1 MLVKSN
7 GRLKGLVARTF
18 AFVVFRVMSTLYCV
32 GCGGF
37 FELGLHSGTIF
48 SPLYPENYT
57 PNLSCT
63 WTILVDDEIQVAVS
77 FNEFELENTAECSAD
92 YVIVRDGISENSE
105 ILGKYCGTD
114 VPVYLLSSGNELSV
128 TLRTDGVRNARG
140 FEISWMKYKP
150 LPSGPV
156 AWTQP
161 PGKVFTSS
169 RQTPYLCFVF
179 CHLVVRLN

>member
-1 MLVKSN
+1 MW
-7 GRLKGLVARTF
+7 
-18 AFVVFRVMSTLYCV
+18 TLYFV

-48 SPLYPENYT
+48 SPFYPENYT

-140 FEISWMKYKP
+140 FEISWMKYRP
-150 LPSGPV
+150 LSSGPV

-161 PGKVFTSS
+161 PGTVFTSS
-169 RQTPYLCFVF
+169 RQTPYLCFVL